1 MKKLHLIFLTA
12 IISGF
17 SIFINKFGVSFGN
30 PYVFTFLKNSAVF
43 VFLFSLILL
52 FNEFKHFKKLKKQDW
67 MKLITIGLVGGSI
80 PFLLFFKG
88 LSLTTSAKGA
98 FIHKTMF
105 LYVVVFAY
113 FFLKEKF
120 NWKII
125 VASGALI
132 LGNLLFLKLSWEP
145 FNLGDLMILGAT
157 LFWAAENTLSK
168 HTLKNVPSKIVAFS
182 RMFFGSIFILMFLVA
197 TGNFADLL
205 VLTREQL
212 MWSIIPS
219 VLLGLYVLTWY
230 TGLKDVPVT
239 LASSI
244 LLLGSPITTLLNV
257 MHAGITLSLSQV
269 TGIVFLVLGVV
280 TFMYSV
286 DTIKIPTLD
295 KTKFII

>member
-17 SIFINKFGVSFGN
+17 SIFINKFGVSMGN

-105 LYVVVFAY
+105 VYVVVFAY

-120 NWKII
+120 NWRII
-125 VASGALI
+125 LASAALI
-132 LGNLLFLKLSWEP
+132 FGNLLFLRVSWEP
-145 FNLGDLMILGAT
+145 FNIGDLMILGAT

-168 HTLKNVPSKIVAFS
+168 YTLKNVPSKIVAFS

-205 VLTREQL
+205 VLTKDQL
-212 MWSIIPS
+212 LWSIVPS

-239 LASSI
+239 LASAI

-257 MHAGITLSLSQV
+257 LHAGVTLNLSQV

-286 DTIKIPTLD
+286 DSIKISRPNKILF
-295 KTKFII
+295 KV